1 MNENSTLIILRD
13 FMDSPDGWGRDQGRK
28 VYQRLI
34 DFVESHP
41 GNLIFKISTEGV
53 RRVDISFASETI
65 IELCRRF
72 RGKKG
77 FYFSDL
83 SDPDMLENWDAAASR
98 KEQPIMVWEGKTP
111 RVIGISPKQGT
122 LEAFRYALQ
131 RERTRAAEFAASS
144 DVSIANASMKFKQ
157 LWDQGFL
164 LRREDI
170 AESGGV
176 EFIYYRIG

>member
-1 MNENSTLIILRD
+1 
-13 FMDSPDGWGRDQGRK
+13 MDSPDGWGRDQGRK

-34 DFVESHP
+34 DFVEAHP
-41 GNLIFKISTEGV
+41 GNLIFNISTKGV

-83 SDPDMLENWDAAASR
+83 TDQDILENWDAAASR
-98 KEQPIMVWEGKTP
+98 KEQPIMLWEVGRPKI
-111 RVIGISPKQGT
+111 IGPSPKQGSV
-122 LEAFRYALQ
+122 EAFNFALQ
-131 RERTRAAEFAASS
+131 RERTRAAEFATST
-144 DVSIANASMKFKQ
+144 DISIANASMKFKQ
-157 LWDQGFL
+157 LWDQGYL

-176 EFIYYRIG
+176 EFTYYRIG

>member
-1 MNENSTLIILRD
+1 MNENSKTIILRD

-34 DFVESHP
+34 DFVESRP
-41 GNLIFKISTEGV
+41 GNLIFKISTEGI

-65 IELCRRF
+65 VELCRRF

-83 SDPDMLENWDAAASR
+83 SDQDILENWDAAASR
-98 KEQPIMVWEGKTP
+98 KEQPIMVWEGKKSK
-111 RVIGISPKQGT
+111 VIGMLPKQGW
-122 LEAFRYALQ
+122 LEAFNYALQ
-131 RERTRAAEFAASS
+131 RERTRAAEFATST
-144 DVSIANASMKFKQ
+144 DISIANASMKFKQ
-157 LWDQGFL
+157 LWEQGFL

-176 EFIYYRIG
+176 EFNYYRIG